1 MPGVWG
7 TTRTRGPLSL
17 VEPGRRCL
25 QAADLFEQGMRRSRI
40 AEMLGVTRQAVHVW
54 HRAWEEGGRDAL
66 LPKRP
71 GGSPYLSAG
80 QEKELDGLLR
90 AGATAS
96 GFEDQR
102 STLARV
108 RQVVQDRFGVMYS
121 VAGAWFLLDRLGWS
135 WQVPAR
141 CTAHGHVAG
150 GVPSVHVKEV
160 GGWVCFE
167 GGEESK
173 LIYAIKPAAST

>member
-1 MPGVWG
+1 
-7 TTRTRGPLSL
+7 L
-17 VEPGRRCL
+17 VEPERRRL

-40 AEMLGVTRQAVHVW
+40 AEVLGVTRQAVHVW

-66 LPKRP
+66 LSKGP
-71 GGSPYLSAG
+71 GGSSYLSAE

-90 AGATAS
+90 AGAVAS

-102 STLARV
+102 WTPARV
-108 RQVVQDRFGVMYS
+108 RQAVQDRFGVMYS

-141 CTAHGHVAG
+141 RAIERDEEAIAAWRTHTWPTVSHPRRSQQV
-150 GVPSVHVKEV
+150 
-160 GGWVCFE
+160 E
-167 GGEESK
+167 GGSASK
-173 LIYAIKPAAST
+173 KRQAPG